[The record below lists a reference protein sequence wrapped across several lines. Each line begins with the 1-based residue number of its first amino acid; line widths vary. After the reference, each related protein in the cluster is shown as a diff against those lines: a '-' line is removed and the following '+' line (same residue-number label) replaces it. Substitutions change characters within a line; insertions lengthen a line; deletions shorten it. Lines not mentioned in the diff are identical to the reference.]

1 MEKLQCNMRPNRST
15 FLVHIS
21 CLASKDIFEFVSPNL
36 APKIREIERGQE
48 KKKTS

>member
-21 CLASKDIFEFVSPNL
+21 CVASKDIFEFVSSNL
-36 APKIREIERGQE
+36 VPKIRETEREE